1 MITTTRFPYW
11 IERTADG
18 SYRARFPSIP
28 EILPTAPS
36 IAKLVEG
43 LQDEVLP
50 ALEAR
55 LKEDRLPEPR
65 EPRAGE
71 EVFSL
76 SPNFASKLHLI
87 VALKKEKLSGSEL
100 ARRLGCLPQETHRLL
115 KLSHP
120 TKIDTISAA
129 LSALVA
135 NSPVRSPSDIDWS
148 KAKAAAS
155 ALKSDRSNRNNKGAP
170 RGRRALSR

>member
-87 VALKKEKLSGSEL
+87 VALK
-100 ARRLGCLPQETHRLL
+100 
-115 KLSHP
+115 
-120 TKIDTISAA
+120 
-129 LSALVA
+129 
-135 NSPVRSPSDIDWS
+135 
-148 KAKAAAS
+148 
-155 ALKSDRSNRNNKGAP
+155 
-170 RGRRALSR
+170 

>member
-120 TKIDTISAA
+120 TKMTRSPRR
-129 LSALVA
+129 SQRSVA

-148 KAKAAAS
+148 KAAAS

-170 RGRRALSR
+170 RGRRALSC

>member
-65 EPRAGE
+65 E
-71 EVFSL
+71 
-76 SPNFASKLHLI
+76 LHLI

-129 LSALVA
+129 LSALGGELTCSVTF
-135 NSPVRSPSDIDWS
+135 RH
-148 KAKAAAS
+148 
-155 ALKSDRSNRNNKGAP
+155 
-170 RGRRALSR
+170 

>member
-120 TKIDTISAA
+120 TKIDSISAA
-129 LSALVA
+129 LSALGGELTCSVTF
-135 NSPVRSPSDIDWS
+135 RH
-148 KAKAAAS
+148 
-155 ALKSDRSNRNNKGAP
+155 
-170 RGRRALSR
+170 

>member
-1 MITTTRFPYW
+1 MCIIQILKVARMAKLVDAPASGAGGFTAVEVRVLFRAPPNSKRSVRKYRPFFISARAILTVDSRTPLSSMITTTRFPYW

-55 LKEDRLPEPR
+55 LKEDRLPE
-65 EPRAGE
+65 
-71 EVFSL
+71 
-76 SPNFASKLHLI
+76 
-87 VALKKEKLSGSEL
+87 
-100 ARRLGCLPQETHRLL
+100 AR
-115 KLSHP
+115 KS
-120 TKIDTISAA
+120 S
-129 LSALVA
+129 
-135 NSPVRSPSDIDWS
+135 RSPPTSR
-148 KAKAAAS
+148 AS
-155 ALKSDRSNRNNKGAP
+155 FTSS
-170 RGRRALSR
+170 SR

>member
-28 EILPTAPS
+28 EILPTAP
-36 IAKLVEG
+36 
-43 LQDEVLP
+43 
-50 ALEAR
+50 R

-129 LSALVA
+129 LSALGGELTCSVTF
-135 NSPVRSPSDIDWS
+135 RH
-148 KAKAAAS
+148 
-155 ALKSDRSNRNNKGAP
+155 
-170 RGRRALSR
+170 

>member
-18 SYRARFPSIP
+18 SYRARFPNIP

-36 IAKLVEG
+36 IAKLV
-43 LQDEVLP
+43 VLP

-129 LSALVA
+129 LSALGGELTCSVTF
-135 NSPVRSPSDIDWS
+135 RH
-148 KAKAAAS
+148 
-155 ALKSDRSNRNNKGAP
+155 
-170 RGRRALSR
+170 

>member
-120 TKIDTISAA
+120 TKIDTIS
-129 LSALVA
+129 SVA

-148 KAKAAAS
+148 KAAAS

>member
-100 ARRLGCLPQETHRLL
+100 ARRLGCLPQETHRL
-115 KLSHP
+115 
-120 TKIDTISAA
+120 
-129 LSALVA
+129 
-135 NSPVRSPSDIDWS
+135 
-148 KAKAAAS
+148 
-155 ALKSDRSNRNNKGAP
+155 
-170 RGRRALSR
+170 

>member
-1 MITTTRFPYW
+1 M
-11 IERTADG
+11 
-18 SYRARFPSIP
+18 
-28 EILPTAPS
+28 
-36 IAKLVEG
+36 
-43 LQDEVLP
+43 LP

-129 LSALVA
+129 LSALGGELTCSVTF
-135 NSPVRSPSDIDWS
+135 RD
-148 KAKAAAS
+148 
-155 ALKSDRSNRNNKGAP
+155 
-170 RGRRALSR
+170 